1 MISLEE
7 NELNYPI
14 IIEIPENYWTYST
27 NKINEKEEE

>member
-27 NKINEKEEE
+27 NKNEEKEKE

>member
-7 NELNYPI
+7 NELKYPI

-27 NKINEKEEE
+27 NKTEEKDDE

>member
-14 IIEIPENYWTYST
+14 IIEIPENYWTYSV
-27 NKINEKEEE
+27 NKIEGKDDD

>member
-14 IIEIPENYWTYST
+14 IIEIPENYWTFS
-27 NKINEKEEE
+27 INISEENDTE

>member
-27 NKINEKEEE
+27 NKIEEKDND

>member
-7 NELNYPI
+7 NELKYPI

-27 NKINEKEEE
+27 NKIEEKDND

>member
-14 IIEIPENYWTYST
+14 IIEIPEIYWTYST
-27 NKINEKEEE
+27 NKIEEKEEE

>member
-14 IIEIPENYWTYST
+14 IIEIPENYWTYSS
-27 NKINEKEEE
+27 NNFKENAEE

>member
-14 IIEIPENYWTYST
+14 IIEIPENYWTYSS
-27 NKINEKEEE
+27 NKIEEKEDG